1 MINIYVTLKCSGD
14 IFHPTNNYAFVN
26 PDTDT
31 NPDLLPII
39 TLNGNYKLSYAKA
52 IFDFYVRKQNA

>member
-1 MINIYVTLKCSGD
+1 MINIYVTFKCSGD

-39 TLNGNYKLSYAKA
+39 TLNGNYNHSDAKV
-52 IFDFYVRKQNA
+52 IFDFFVIKHNA